1 MRLSGVL
8 LLRKVTGTARVS
20 TSEARVS
27 VLVRDVD
34 ASISRLGPGTREHL
48 DCSADD
54 NPVTLLPFAEPRPP
68 RRGPEWQQVY
78 VDDRRVEVLALGE
91 GEPLLFLHGWG
102 LSPRAY
108 LPALRSL
115 VERGH
120 RITAP
125 SLPGFGRSD
134 ARRNRDHSLHGVAD
148 HMIEAL
154 DALALP
160 HRLPVVAHSF
170 GAGISLRI
178 AALRPDLIGGLTLI
192 SPAGGAGHGPATWPR
207 LVSGLFDEAS
217 PHVAVATLRDFVP
230 AALRNPAA
238 ITATGMAARAAD
250 SVTDLQRAVAAGIPV
265 HLVFAAED
273 QIVRPGDLA
282 TCAPGATSETISGRH
297 GWLLGEPQ
305 RFADLVTRSPNRVAV
320 VA

>member
-1 MRLSGVL
+1 MNISA
-8 LLRKVTGTARVS
+8 LR
-20 TSEARVS
+20 
-27 VLVRDVD
+27 
-34 ASISRLGPGTREHL
+34 
-48 DCSADD
+48 ADD
-54 NPVTLLPFAEPRPP
+54 NPVTVLSFAEPRRPTLH
-68 RRGPEWQQVY
+68 PEWQQIY
-78 VDDRRVEVLALGE
+78 VDDRRVEVLTLGE
-91 GEPLLFLHGWG
+91 GKPLLFLHGWG

-115 VERGH
+115 ANHGH

-160 HRLPVVAHSF
+160 YALPVVAHSF

-178 AALRPDLIGGLTLI
+178 AALRPDLISRLTLI
-192 SPAGGAGHGPATWPR
+192 SPVGGAAHGPAPWPHLLTGMLDDAR
-207 LVSGLFDEAS
+207 SR
-217 PHVAVATLRDFVP
+217 VAVAVLRHLLA

-238 ITATGMAARAAD
+238 IVASGLAARAAD
-250 SVTDLQRAVAAGIPV
+250 SISDLQTTVAAGIPV
-265 HLVFAAED
+265 RLVFAAAD
-273 QIVRPGDLA
+273 HVVRPGDLP
-282 TCAPGATSETISGRH
+282 TCAPRITAETVAGRH

-305 RFADLVTRSPNRVAV
+305 RFADLVTTCPDPVAIS
-320 VA
+320 A